1 MLEFL
6 PPINEKK
13 RFNNLLMFEKKPIA
27 KINLRGDL
35 NNKDF
40 SDKVVKILGIAPP
53 VKVGSIVF
61 NKEISVLTTGPNE
74 WIIISNNTVKEDN
87 NDYQLENI
95 LYENISKNNL
105 GAVTNITDQ
114 FTVFSLSGSNIFE
127 VLSKSSP
134 FNFDTLLNNSSAQ
147 TLLNNIDVTI
157 IKKDNENVDLF
168 VRRSFSEH
176 LWLWLN
182 DSARFL

>member
-1 MLEFL
+1 MLEL
-6 PPINEKK
+6 SPPLNEIKK
-13 RFNNLLMFEKKPIA
+13 FNNFSMFEKTEIA
-27 KINLRGDL
+27 KINLRGDT

-40 SDKVVKILGIAPP
+40 TSKVGKILGIILP
-53 VKVGSIVF
+53 VEVGSIVF
-61 NKEISVLTTGPNE
+61 KDEIYVVTNGPNE
-74 WIIISNNTVKEDN
+74 WLIVSNNTIKKDN
-87 NDYQLENI
+87 NDYELENI
-95 LYENISKNNL
+95 LYKGISKNSL
-105 GAVTNITDQ
+105 GAVTNVTDQ
-114 FTVFSLSGSNIFE
+114 FCIFSLSGSNIFE

-134 FNFDTLLNNSSAQ
+134 FDFDTLSNNCSAQ
-147 TLLNNIDVTI
+147 TLLNNIDITI

>member
-1 MLEFL
+1 MLEL
-6 PPINEKK
+6 SPPINEKK
-13 RFNNLLMFEKKPIA
+13 NFNNFLIFEKTQIV
-27 KINLRGDL
+27 KINLRGDA

-40 SDKVVKILGIAPP
+40 TGKVGKILGLILPIE
-53 VKVGSIVF
+53 VGSIVF
-61 NKEISVLTTGPNE
+61 KEEISVVTTGPSE
-74 WIIISNNTVKEDN
+74 WLIVSNNIIEKDN
-87 NDYQLENI
+87 NNYELENN

-105 GAVTNITDQ
+105 GAVTNVTDQ
-114 FTVFSLSGSNIFE
+114 FSIFSLSGSNIFE

-134 FNFDTLLNNSSAQ
+134 FDFDTLSNNCSAQ
-147 TLLNNIDVTI
+147 TLLNNIDITI

>member
-35 NNKDF
+35 SNKDF
-40 SDKVVKILGIAPP
+40 SDKVVKILGITPP

-61 NKEISVLTTGPNE
+61 NKEISVLTAGPNE
-74 WIIISNNTVKEDN
+74 WIIISNNTVREDN

-95 LYENISKNNL
+95 S
-105 GAVTNITDQ
+105 
-114 FTVFSLSGSNIFE
+114 
-127 VLSKSSP
+127 
-134 FNFDTLLNNSSAQ
+134 
-147 TLLNNIDVTI
+147 
-157 IKKDNENVDLF
+157 
-168 VRRSFSEH
+168 
-176 LWLWLN
+176 
-182 DSARFL
+182 

>member
-1 MLEFL
+1 MLEL
-6 PPINEKK
+6 SPPVNEIKK
-13 RFNNLLMFEKKPIA
+13 FNNFSMFEKIEIA
-27 KINLRGDL
+27 KINLRGNI

-40 SDKVVKILGIAPP
+40 TSKVGKILGIILP
-53 VKVGSIVF
+53 VDVGSIVC
-61 NKEISVLTTGPNE
+61 KDEISVFTTGPNE
-74 WIIISNNTVKEDN
+74 WLIVSNDTIKIDN
-87 NDYQLENI
+87 NNYELEDI
-95 LYENISKNNL
+95 LYEGISKNNL
-105 GAVTNITDQ
+105 GAITNVTDQ
-114 FTVFSLSGSNIFE
+114 FCIFSLNGSNIFE

-134 FNFDTLLNNSSAQ
+134 FNFDTLSNNCSAQ

-157 IKKDNENVDLF
+157 IKKNNENVDLF